1 MIGWDGYFP
10 SMLRPWIS
18 LANEAALLQIS
29 KDMALS
35 RQISQFKYCGHVN
48 EKNFDI
54 PLEFYLI
61 LRHIQIAFESENEKI
76 AYIDSHKTSGINTI
90 KLI

>member
-1 MIGWDGYFP
+1 
-10 SMLRPWIS
+10 MLRPWIS